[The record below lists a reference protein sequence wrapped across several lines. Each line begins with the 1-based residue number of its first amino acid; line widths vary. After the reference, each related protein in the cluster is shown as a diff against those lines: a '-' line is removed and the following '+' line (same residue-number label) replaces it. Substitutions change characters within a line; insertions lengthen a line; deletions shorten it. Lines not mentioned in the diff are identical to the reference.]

1 MLKHEVESI
10 CQQYKIKPAKSKGQN
25 FLIDD
30 GIIRKII
37 EQADLSSTDRVL
49 EIGPGLGVLTAELL
63 KVSEEVWSVE
73 LDSKVINY
81 LKVRFVPELK
91 SKKFKLLEGDALKLN
106 FRAAGLEDFK
116 FKIVANLPYSITSHF
131 FRNFLEYGPKPS
143 EITVMIQ
150 KEVAERLTAKPGEM
164 SLLALSA
171 QLFADVEYLFTVQSH
186 CFWPAPAVDS
196 AVVKL
201 KVKKELFTRNASQS
215 DVGGPE
221 VDIKALFRLAKIGF
235 AAKRKQLHN
244 NLAGVL
250 KLEKDEVKKLFVS
263 FGWREDIRAQD
274 LSLADWIRLTKAL

>member
-1 MLKHEVESI
+1 MLKHEVQSI
-10 CQQYKIKPAKSKGQN
+10 CEQYKIKPAKSKGQN

-30 GIIRKII
+30 SVIIKII
-37 EQADLSSTDRVL
+37 EQADLSPTDRVL

-63 KVSEEVWSVE
+63 KVSKEVWSVE
-73 LDSKVINY
+73 LDQKVINY
-81 LKVRFVPELK
+81 LKVRFVPELR
-91 SKKFKLLEGDALKLN
+91 SKKLKLLEGDALKLN
-106 FRAAGLEDFK
+106 FLAEGLEDFK

-150 KEVAERLTAKPGEM
+150 KEVAERITAKPGDM
-164 SLLALSA
+164 SLLSLSA
-171 QLFADVEYLFTVQSH
+171 QLYAEVEYLFTVQSH

-201 KVKKELFTRNASQS
+201 IVKKEL
-215 DVGGPE
+215 PE
-221 VDIKALFRLAKIGF
+221 VDIKTMFRLAKIGF
-235 AAKRKQLHN
+235 ASKRKQLHN

-250 KLEKDEVKKLFVS
+250 KLEKYVVKKLFVS